1 MAASLDPRTHVGTV
15 GLSVADLDRSLA
27 YYTAAIGL
35 DLQARGDR
43 RAVLGVPDRP
53 LVELHEEPGAERAET
68 TAGLFHLALLL
79 PTRRDLAAWL
89 QHAIDAQIRIDGLG
103 DHVVSEAVYLT
114 DPDGHGIE
122 VYADRDR
129 ATWDGRVAELMGTF
143 AVDVPSLLA
152 ELDGPQGDYAG
163 LPAGTTM
170 GHVHLR
176 VADIPTTTRFHRDVI
191 GWDAVMDFGPS
202 ATFLSAGGYH
212 HHIGANTWQSAGQRA
227 GRPGEARLLFATIVV
242 PDETERDALLERV
255 RADGGAPV
263 EDAGGWRVED
273 PSGVPL
279 RVAVAD

>member
-1 MAASLDPRTHVGTV
+1 MPASLDSRTHVGPV

-35 DLQARGDR
+35 DLLARDDG
-43 RAVLGVPDRP
+43 RALLGVADRP

-242 PDETERDALLERV
+242 PDVATRDGVLERV

-263 EDAGGWRVED
+263 ESAGGWTVTD
-273 PSGVPL
+273 PSGIPL
-279 RVAVAD
+279 RFVLD

>member
-35 DLQARGDR
+35 DLQARGDG
-43 RAVLGVPDRP
+43 RAVLGVPGRP

-255 RADGGAPV
+255 RADGGTPV

>member
-1 MAASLDPRTHVGTV
+1 MPASLDSRTHVGPV

-35 DLQARGDR
+35 DLLARDDG
-43 RAVLGVPDRP
+43 RALLGVADRP

-242 PDETERDALLERV
+242 PDEAERDALLERV

>member
-35 DLQARGDR
+35 DLQARGDG